1 MPDLIRHPVP
11 RPDESREPS
20 QTLGPGFQIEVRDKL
35 HQGPW
40 IPAFAGMTAQMD
52 WELTRLSQVN
62 IPIYF

>member
-35 HQGPW
+35 H
-40 IPAFAGMTAQMD
+40 AGTLD
-52 WELTRLSQVN
+52 SGFRRNDGSDGLGIDEVESSKYPYL
-62 IPIYF
+62 